1 VGLKERNPREK
12 TSRVKVK
19 ICGITNL
26 EDALFAQASGA
37 DALGFVFYSKSPRYL
52 RPDQAKYIIS
62 RLNKKITKVGVFVN
76 PEAGEVKRITR
87 RCQLDIL
94 QFHGDEAPDFCHKFP
109 SCKIIK
115 AFRVKDKSSLSR
127 LSDYRGAVDY
137 YLFDAFSQKGPGGTG
152 KRFNWGLLKMAK
164 IDKPFFISG
173 GLTSRNVASAIKAL
187 NPDWV
192 DVSSGVE
199 KYPGQKDQKK
209 IKNFIDRVMSIPL
222 PLPACR
228 QAGGGG
234 TMRNYL

>member
-1 VGLKERNPREK
+1 MGLEKRSRQSKKENRI
-12 TSRVKVK
+12 K

-26 EDALFAQASGA
+26 EDALFAQGSGA
-37 DALGFVFYSKSPRYL
+37 DALGFVFYPASPRYI
-52 RPDQAKYIIS
+52 RPEDARKIIL
-62 RLNKKITKVGVFVN
+62 RLNKKIIKVGVFVN
-76 PEAGEVKRITR
+76 PEAGQVKRIAR
-87 RCQLDIL
+87 LCQLDIL

-137 YLFDAFSQKGPGGTG
+137 YLFDAFSQKCLGGTG
-152 KRFNWGLLKMAK
+152 RKFNWGLLKMAK
-164 IDKPFFISG
+164 IDKPFFLSG
-173 GLTSRNVASAIKAL
+173 GLTPKNVVGAIKTVCPA
-187 NPDWV
+187 WV

-222 PLPACR
+222 PLP
-228 QAGGGG
+228 
-234 TMRNYL
+234 